1 MPQKLIEYG
10 TRFGMRRG
18 ATMNLAP
25 NELKNDVLR
34 SNLHTNSEHALETY
48 QT

>member
-10 TRFGMRRG
+10 TRFGMQRG

-25 NELKNDVLR
+25 NELKMMFFG
-34 SNLHTNSEHALETY
+34 
-48 QT
+48 QTSTLTLNMH